1 MIDEERVRRDRLQ
14 AIRDTKVNPY
24 PAQSHR
30 THLAEEVLST
40 FEDLEASQNEVT
52 LAGRIRA
59 LRKHGGI
66 AFVVLQDASSEIQVV
81 LHKDT
86 MGEDA
91 YNTFHTQADLG
102 DFYEFSG
109 PVMVTKKGQQSLSA
123 KTTRILTKALL
134 PLPEK
139 FHGLNDIETRYRQRY
154 LDLLAN
160 PEVIA
165 SAKSRAK
172 MVAAMRGLLEQESFL
187 EVETPIL
194 QPIPGGANAKPFI
207 THHEALHA
215 DFYLRI
221 APELY
226 LKRLVVGGFEKVYEF
241 ARCFRNEGIS
251 PQHNPEFTQ
260 IEAYWAYA
268 TIEMLMDHL
277 ERLLRAACKAVTG
290 GKESVE
296 LEGHT
301 LSFVDIPRQTFQSII
316 LEHSG
321 IDLDEVT
328 EEDDLRKIMDDKGI
342 QTKGVV
348 GYGEL
353 VDYLYKHGARP
364 KIIGPVFVT
373 DYPAAMKPLAKRR
386 DNNPHY
392 SASAQMVILGMEMF
406 NSFNELN
413 DPIEQEDRFREQ
425 EGLRER
431 GSEDGMRI
439 DDDYV
444 TALKHGMP
452 PTAGY
457 GIGID
462 RLAALLTQSTNIKE
476 VILFPTL
483 KPRSNDAG
491 GESES
496 ESPSGE

>member
-1 MIDEERVRRDRLQ
+1 MIEEERVRRDRLR
-14 AIRDTKVNPY
+14 AIQDAGINPY
-24 PAQSHR
+24 PAKSHR
-30 THLAEEVLST
+30 THLAEAVLEA
-40 FEDLEASQNEVT
+40 FDDLETSQKPVIV
-52 LAGRIRA
+52 AGRIRA

-66 AFVVLQDASSEIQVV
+66 TFVLLQDASGEIQIVI
-81 LHKDT
+81 HKDT
-86 MGEDA
+86 IGEDM
-91 YNTFHTQADLG
+91 YEQFHGQADLG
-102 DFYEFSG
+102 DFYEFQG
-109 PVMVTKKGQQSLSA
+109 PVMLTRKGEQSISA
-123 KTTRILTKALL
+123 QTIRLLTKTLL

-139 FHGLNDIETRYRQRY
+139 WHGLSDVETRYRQRY

-160 PEVIA
+160 KEVIEK
-165 SAKSRAK
+165 AKARAR
-172 MVAAMRGLLEQESFL
+172 MVAAMRAVLENEDFL

-207 THHEALHA
+207 THHSALHA
-215 DFYLRI
+215 DLYLRI

-226 LKRLVVGGFEKVYEF
+226 LKRLIVGGFEKVYEF

-260 IEAYWAYA
+260 IEGYWAYA
-268 TIEMLMDHL
+268 TIEMLMDHI

-290 GKESVE
+290 TEEVTLGE
-296 LEGHT
+296 HT
-301 LSFVDIPRQTFQSII
+301 ISFVNIPRKTFREIV

-321 IDLDEVT
+321 IDLDEVK
-328 EEDDLRKIMDDKGI
+328 EEEELRTIMEEKGI
-342 QTKGVV
+342 KTNDIV

-364 KIIGPVFVT
+364 NIIGPVFVT

-386 DNNPHY
+386 DNDPHY

-406 NSFNELN
+406 NAFNELN
-413 DPIEQEDRFREQ
+413 DPIEQLERFQEQ
-425 EGLRER
+425 EALRER
-431 GSEDGMRI
+431 GSEEGMRI
-439 DDDYV
+439 DDDYI

-462 RLAALLTQSTNIKE
+462 RLAALLTQSDNIKE

-483 KPRSNDAG
+483 KPKMDANDAG
-491 GESES
+491 GEAES
-496 ESPSGE
+496 T

>member
-1 MIDEERVRRDRLQ
+1 MIEEERVRRDRLQ
-14 AIRDTKVNPY
+14 AIRDAKTNPY
-24 PAQSHR
+24 PAQAHR
-30 THLAEEVLST
+30 SHLADQVFAS
-40 FEDLEASQNEVT
+40 FEDLEASKEAVT
-52 LAGRIRA
+52 VAGRIRA

-66 AFVVLQDASSEIQVV
+66 SFILLQDASGQIQVV
-81 LHKDT
+81 LHKNT
-86 MGEDA
+86 MGEETYEA
-91 YNTFHTQADLG
+91 FHAQADMG
-102 DFYEFSG
+102 DFYEFRG
-109 PVMVTKKGQQSLSA
+109 PVMVTKKGEQSVGATSV
-123 KTTRILTKALL
+123 RILAKSLL

-139 FHGLNDIETRYRQRY
+139 WHGLSDVETRYRQRY
-154 LDLLAN
+154 LDLLSN
-160 PEVIA
+160 PEVIEA
-165 SAKSRAK
+165 AKARAR
-172 MVAAMRGLLEQESFL
+172 MVAAMRTLLEKESFL

-194 QPIPGGANAKPFI
+194 QPIPGGANAKPFV
-207 THHEALHA
+207 THHNALHA
-215 DFYLRI
+215 DLYLRI

-290 GKESVE
+290 HEEVRV
-296 LEGHT
+296 HDQT
-301 LSFVDIPRQTFQSII
+301 ISFVNIPRKTFHDII

-321 IDLDEVT
+321 INLDEVT
-328 EEDDLRKIMDDKGI
+328 QEEELRTIMDDKGLY
-342 QTKGVV
+342 TKGVV

-364 KIIGPVFVT
+364 NIVGPVFVT

-386 DNNPHY
+386 DSNPHY

-406 NSFNELN
+406 NAFNELN
-413 DPIEQEDRFREQ
+413 DPIEQEQRFHEQ
-425 EGLRER
+425 EILRER
-431 GSEDGMRI
+431 GNEEGMRI
-439 DDDYV
+439 DDDYI

-462 RLAALLTQSTNIKE
+462 RLAALLTGSSTIKE

-483 KPRSNDAG
+483 KPKTSDSG
-491 GESES
+491 GEAES
-496 ESPSGE
+496 E